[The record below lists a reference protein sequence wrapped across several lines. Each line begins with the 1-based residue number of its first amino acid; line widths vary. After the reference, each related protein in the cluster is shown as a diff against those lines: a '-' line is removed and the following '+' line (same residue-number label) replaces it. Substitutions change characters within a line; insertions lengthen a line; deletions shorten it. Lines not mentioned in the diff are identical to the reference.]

1 MGRTTLLH
9 SRESISI
16 PVRIWLVNNAL
27 DSVESRMNC
36 ADYNHV
42 IGLWNS
48 LLDASRYRVDS
59 RLVTIDGLG
68 TLLIFLIKSLL
79 SAP

>member
-1 MGRTTLLH
+1 M
-9 SRESISI
+9 
-16 PVRIWLVNNAL
+16 RIWLVNSAL

-36 ADYNHV
+36 ADNNHV
-42 IGLWNS
+42 TGLWNS

-68 TLLIFLIKSLL
+68 TLLMFFIKSLL
-79 SAP
+79 SALWLVVFVTY